1 MDLLQS
7 AQSVISREGLLSNG
21 DSVLVALSGGPDSV
35 ALLHLLTRMR
45 RSSSLKLH
53 ALYINHGLRPRQALR
68 EENFCRELCHRW
80 HIGFRVVRADI
91 PALAKKRKIG
101 FEEAARDFRYRTLE
115 GLAVELSCDKIAL
128 GHQADD
134 QVETILFRMLRGTGR
149 TGLLGI
155 PVKRGKI
162 IRPLIEIPR
171 VEILRYLNRRR
182 ISYCHD
188 SSNTDL
194 DYRRNYLRHKLLPEI
209 RERLNPNVDRALC
222 NLSELISAEE
232 EFLSGMNRRVFHKI
246 ARPSPGGKLML
257 DLQIYLEYPLWLRRR
272 VVRSAL
278 AELTQDQL
286 GPDKEVID
294 RIDSAAQVG
303 SGSLSAGGG
312 VQVEIARQQ
321 IIFKGPAKVAVPR
334 EIPLDNRWVSLGGF
348 GIDIRVRAGR
358 RRGGKLRREKRSP
371 KVLLDR
377 AQIQLP
383 LKVRSIRPGDQLVP
397 LGMTGRKKVGD
408 YLTDRKVPVARRDEI
423 PVVCDD
429 KGIVWLV
436 GFEIA
441 DRVKIQDGT
450 TEVIHIEYR
459 EHKTPKSKTV

>member
-7 AQSVISREGLLSNG
+7 AQAAINREGLLSNG

-35 ALLHLLTRMR
+35 ALLHLLTRLR
-45 RSSSLKLH
+45 RALSLKLH
-53 ALYINHGLRPRQALR
+53 ALYINHGLRPRQALL
-68 EENFCRELCHRW
+68 EEKFCRELCHRW
-80 HIGFRVVRADI
+80 HVGFQVVRADI
-91 PALAKKRKIG
+91 PALAKKRKVG

-115 GLAVELSCDKIAL
+115 ELAVELSCDKIAL

-134 QVETILFRMLRGTGR
+134 QVETVLFRMLRGTGR

-162 IRPLIEIPR
+162 IRPLIEIQR

-188 SSNTDL
+188 SSNANL
-194 DYRRNYLRHKLLPEI
+194 DYRRNYLRHKLLPQI
-209 RERLNPNVDRALC
+209 RKRLNPKVDRALRD
-222 NLSELISAEE
+222 LSELLLAEE
-232 EFLSGMNRRVFHKI
+232 EFLAGMSSRVFHKI
-246 ARPSPGGKLML
+246 ARPTPGGKLML

-278 AELTQDQL
+278 AELAQDRS
-286 GPDKEVID
+286 GPDKEVVD

-321 IIFKGPAKVAVPR
+321 IIFNGPAKVAVPR

-348 GIDIRVRAGR
+348 GIEIRAQGGR
-358 RRGGKLRREKRSP
+358 RRGRKPPREKRSK
-371 KVLLDR
+371 KVTLDR
-377 AQIQLP
+377 ATVEMP
-383 LKVRSIRPGDQLVP
+383 LIARTVRRGDQFVP

-408 YLTDRKVPVARRDEI
+408 YLTDRKVPVARRDEV

-459 EHKTPKSKTV
+459 ERKTPKIKTI